1 LRCEANSDDSA
12 ADEVRADAREVCEAG
27 RFLRLIEVV
36 SEGTH
41 SANVPLT
48 MGEMKVL
55 LAENLKPSGR
65 PDGGGVRG
73 HLVPGYLA

>member
-1 LRCEANSDDSA
+1 L
-12 ADEVRADAREVCEAG
+12 
-27 RFLRLIEVV
+27 LRLIEVV

-41 SANVPLT
+41 SADVPLT
-48 MGEMKVL
+48 MGEVKVL

-73 HLVPGYLA
+73 HLVAAAYIKLIISVWTVITVESIITEP